1 MAKIRNVVEHQHT
14 SSGAG
19 KVVADNNKISK
30 AQEQTTRST
39 TRQGNASTNASRAFA
54 AQSQGLGGL
63 VAAYAG
69 AAATIFALEAA
80 FMALSNAARAETLVT
95 GTNALAAAIGQSGP
109 RIIAQIQAIT
119 QNQLTLTEAAQNANI
134 ALSSGFSTDQI
145 EGLVTV
151 GLKASRALGRDLT
164 DSVQRL
170 IRGTSKLEPEL
181 LDELGIFV
189 RLDPAVQAYAR
200 QLGVSANSLSQFE
213 RTQAFANAAI
223 EEGLQKFS
231 SIDTTSPSAQKSL
244 EQLQTS
250 IQSLATTFG
259 QLAVEVL
266 LPFIDFVKNDL
277 SNTLVLFSSILLL
290 VFNKAFT
297 LIGSAINES
306 STRFLNWAD
315 TTIENSKRVQNSF
328 NNVRNAAVAMR
339 NDISARGGLAPDL
352 GGRFGQRGVN
362 PDLASAAAQAR
373 QRFLSGQSLSTR
385 QITKDL
391 AILRTITKGATTDT
405 NANTGA
411 VRLNSIAYNDATRII
426 NIYSAAQQKAG
437 LGARIL
443 SVGLS
448 SVRTGL
454 IAIGKVASTALN
466 WFNWVFLAV
475 SALDLLGVD
484 VFGYISSWFEESRN
498 RAEQFS
504 TGLYGA
510 FVYVSGGAA
519 QLETQMRSLGATE
532 QDFETLAAS
541 VQAVYQEMLN
551 LTNVPLG
558 IITSAMQEIIPQ
570 IGREQRGLPIGEFI
584 LEQQQ
589 QAYQQLV
596 QERENLQRQ
605 LVSNPLDTYA
615 DTENATYLAYEIT
628 NLTTQLTSLGTA
640 IETTQ
645 GQLGQSRA
653 SIEEYIASLTALSEQ
668 RNTAFAGVIA
678 GQLAATRQEIREAGA
693 EVTSDLLQRELILEN
708 LLNLAEQFDRRVI
721 SLVGSLSAAAGISA
735 DAIAALFSD
744 SSLVRINEATGSLQ
758 AFGITLEGLEDG
770 TFSLKSLTQAEREL
784 IITSATSFAAV
795 NELTDAY
802 NRGATNADGLSRVIG
817 NLRQNIIGSEQA
829 LRDYTDGLIAAGIA
843 PERAIA
849 MAENFFNRLK
859 DEVNTLE
866 GLRDALAAVE
876 ERTEGLR
883 RAFSRE
889 LGLAESLVYSGE
901 ISVELDRQG
910 NQLLVIATTEEDI
923 LSNRMDLLAVSLRET
938 RAAYERVQATA
949 GIADNNSLIL
959 AKSEQFRLS
968 AEATA
973 GMMFSILETSSNITE
988 ELASSTEEL
997 ERQLEVLQTQNAI
1010 RLQEAQA
1017 QTALALTRADQQDQ
1031 QGQLGIL
1038 QASISLEETRLG
1050 IINEQVDAALQLSQ
1064 ANIGGNLNEQIED
1077 LSGQIAIN
1085 MQDISDIFRQPF
1097 SEVGNDLSIATAEL
1111 RRAVQDMSTMSPLE
1125 AETRVAAARQQ
1136 VEEAFIQARLSLF
1149 DRETQL
1155 QQTQIQDR
1163 FAAAAREEEL
1173 IRSRA
1178 EADRTAI
1185 LAEQA
1190 LQDEQT
1196 TAIFSQLLGFQTFAN
1211 TVDSFNVAITEF
1223 ARIMNEV
1230 ISQLPGVDNT
1240 IDIPDLSNQVSSNI
1254 DEALAALSA
1263 NANAYDAIFTE
1274 RLSSITALEGEAIAT
1289 IQAEQDSLITEM
1301 NALTER
1307 RAIERAQLRLNLN
1320 QTLVAMQQAGVDLT
1334 TEAMQR
1340 VNSLFDE
1347 VSSQVDSFILQAAEA
1362 RAAIQDIQAEEVILA
1377 LRFDLDIQSLQDEL
1391 ELLQAQ
1397 GVLESLQAQV
1407 SLTAAEESSGSI
1419 DAATAAQETNRL
1431 QQAILDQQLNI
1442 IDIEEENFN
1451 ARIEKERELRVQENL
1466 LAADRLRAEAEQSQA
1481 EIDAQYAAV
1490 EAQIQAFQ
1498 EFLTGQAQINATA
1511 NTNLAT
1517 TFTSFGRQ
1525 LATLFSGVL
1534 SGINEA
1540 FSSVEG
1546 FTGGTTSVAFGEVV
1560 AGTADAAIGEALGN
1574 ITTSLGRARDEA
1586 VLANDAFLEARLDA
1600 LDREYTRGED
1610 LATAEANLES
1620 ERFDQRRER
1629 LLEERLIE
1637 EENAAARIASAE
1649 EAGGAAEEV
1658 TNTLRDQ
1665 LLAIYDSIQGN
1676 LENAF
1681 MELND
1686 LIFYGEGDFGE
1697 IMGNL
1702 FRSIQTDIFQTTIA
1716 EPLSR
1721 YLTDTLFSA
1730 FGFEGGRQGIE
1741 NAMVDADGALRVRDA
1756 DGGLFGGGLG
1766 GAAGTDPKEQ
1776 QQGFLGGLFGQTR
1789 SEMSGIFGGGGFLSQ
1804 LLQSL
1809 FGQGG
1814 LFASLLRGIGNL
1826 LSNIFGGIGG
1836 TGGGG
1841 GLFGGLF
1848 SGIFGGGALK
1858 ASGGFVHMAQGGML
1872 GASAL
1877 RRDRVPTMLEPG
1889 EFVIRRSAARNIGAA
1904 NLQAMNA
1911 TGQAGGNV
1919 QVNVTNTGTPQ
1930 EATTSAPKFD
1940 GEKYVIDIVTRDLA
1954 NNGPIRRS
1962 IRGGAI

>member
-1 MAKIRNVVEHQHT
+1 LAKIRNVIEHQHT
-14 SSGAG
+14 STGAS
-19 KVVADNNKISK
+19 KVVSDNNKVTR

-69 AAATIFALEAA
+69 AAATVFALEAA
-80 FMALSNAARAETLVT
+80 FQALSAAARAETLVT

-109 RIIAQIQAIT
+109 RIIAQIQGIT

-200 QLGVSANSLSQFE
+200 QLGVSASSLSQFE

-244 EQLQTS
+244 EQLQTAL
-250 IQSLATTFG
+250 QSLATTFG
-259 QLAVEVL
+259 QLAVEVI
-266 LPFIDFVKNDL
+266 LPFVNFVKNDL
-277 SNTLVLFSSILLL
+277 SNTLVLFSGILLL

-297 LIGSAINES
+297 LIGASLGEASN
-306 STRFLNWAD
+306 RFLNWAD
-315 TTIENSKRVQNSF
+315 DTIENSKRVQNSF
-328 NNVRNAAVAMR
+328 DNVRNAAVAMR
-339 NDISARGGLAPDL
+339 NDIAARGGLATDPS
-352 GGRFGQRGVN
+352 GRFAQAGV
-362 PDLASAAAQAR
+362 PRALAAEAAQAR
-373 QRFLSGQSLSTR
+373 QRFLSGQSLSTK
-385 QITKDL
+385 QIAKDM
-391 AILRTITKGATTDT
+391 ATLRAVTKGATNDI

-437 LGARIL
+437 LGARVL
-443 SVGLS
+443 STSLTAL
-448 SVRTGL
+448 RTAL
-454 IAIGKVASTALN
+454 IGVGKVASTALS

-484 VFGYISSWFEESRN
+484 VFGYISSWFEESRE

-510 FVYVSGGAA
+510 FVYAGGGAA
-519 QLETQMRSLGATE
+519 ELERQMRSLGATE
-532 QDFETLAAS
+532 QDFEVLAES
-541 VQAVYQEMLN
+541 VQSVYQEMLA
-551 LTNVPLG
+551 LTTIPIGQINSEINRLRPEMELQQAG
-558 IITSAMQEIIPQ
+558 IPF
-570 IGREQRGLPIGEFI
+570 GEFI

-589 QAYQQLV
+589 QAYQQLI
-596 QERENLQRQ
+596 QEREELQRQ
-605 LVSNPLDTYA
+605 LITNPLATDG
-615 DTENATYLAYEIT
+615 DTENATFLTRELA
-628 NLTTQLTSLGTA
+628 NLTTQIDTLGTA
-640 IETTQ
+640 IEHTQ
-645 GQLGQSRA
+645 GQLDQSIA
-653 SIEEYIASLTALSEQ
+653 AIEEYSSSIAELSEQ
-668 RNTAFAGVIA
+668 RNAVFATVIA
-678 GQLAATRQEIREAGA
+678 EQLSATRQAIREAGA
-693 EVTSDLLQRELILEN
+693 DITSDLLQRELILEN
-708 LLNLAEQFDRRVI
+708 LLELAQQFDRRVI
-721 SLVGSLSAAAGISA
+721 SLVGNLSAAAGISA

-744 SSLVRINEATGSLQ
+744 STLIRIDEATGTLQ
-758 AFGITLEGLEDG
+758 AFGITLEALEDG
-770 TFSLKSLTQAEREL
+770 TFSLKTLTDAERDL
-784 IITSATSFAAV
+784 VITSATSFNAI
-795 NELTDAY
+795 NELSDAY
-802 NRGATNADGLSRVIG
+802 DRGATNADGLSRVIG
-817 NLRQNIIGSEQA
+817 NLRQNILGSEEA
-829 LRDYTDGLIAAGIA
+829 LRDYTDELIAAGIA
-843 PERAIA
+843 PEVAIA
-849 MAENFFNRLK
+849 RAENFFNRLK
-859 DEVNTLE
+859 DEVETLE
-866 GLRDALAAVE
+866 SLRDALSAVE

-889 LGLAESLVYSGE
+889 LSLAESLVYSGD

-910 NQLLVIATTEEDI
+910 NQLLAIANTDEDI
-923 LSNRMDLLAVSLRET
+923 LANRMLLLSVSLQET
-938 RAAYERVQATA
+938 RAAYEQVEASA
-949 GIADNNSLIL
+949 GIANNNSLIL

-973 GMMFSILETSSNITE
+973 GMMFSILEASVSITE
-988 ELASSTEEL
+988 ELRASTEEL
-997 ERQLEVLQTQNAI
+997 ERQLEVLEAQNSI

-1017 QTALALTRADQQDQ
+1017 QTAQAQARASQQAM
-1031 QGQLGIL
+1031 QGQVDIL
-1038 QASISLEETRLG
+1038 QASIRLEEARLG

-1064 ANIGGNLNEQIED
+1064 ANIGGNLNAQIES

-1085 MQDISDIFRQPF
+1085 MQNISDMFTQPF
-1097 SEVGNDLSIATAEL
+1097 SEVGNDLYVATAEL
-1111 RRAVQDMSTMSPLE
+1111 RRAVQDMTTMSPFESE
-1125 AETRVAAARQQ
+1125 ARVAAARQQ

-1163 FAAAAREEEL
+1163 FAAAAREEDL
-1173 IRSRA
+1173 IRARA
-1178 EADRTAI
+1178 EADRNAI
-1185 LAEQA
+1185 RAEQA

-1211 TVDSFNVAITEF
+1211 TVDSFSIAITEF

-1230 ISQLPGVDNT
+1230 ISQLPGVDAT
-1240 IDIPDLSNQVSSNI
+1240 IAIPDLGRQVSTNI

-1263 NANAYDAIFTE
+1263 NADAYDAIFVE
-1274 RLSSITALEGEAIAT
+1274 RLSSITALEGEAIAA

-1301 NALTER
+1301 NTLTER
-1307 RAIERAQLRLNLN
+1307 RAIERAQLRLDLN

-1340 VNSLFDE
+1340 VSSLFDE

-1407 SLTAAEESSGSI
+1407 RLTAAEESSGSI
-1419 DAATAAQETNRL
+1419 DAITAAQETNRL

-1442 IDIEEENFN
+1442 IAIEEENFN
-1451 ARIEKERELRVQENL
+1451 ARIEKERELRAAESL
-1466 LAADRLRAEAEQSQA
+1466 LAADTLRAEAAQSQA

-1498 EFLTGQAQINATA
+1498 EFLTGQAQVNSTA
-1511 NTNLAT
+1511 NNNLAAT
-1517 TFTSFGRQ
+1517 LTSFGSQ

-1534 SGINEA
+1534 SGINQA
-1540 FSSVEG
+1540 FSGLEG
-1546 FTGGTTSVAFGEVV
+1546 FTGGATEVSFGEVV
-1560 AGTADAAIGEALGN
+1560 AGAAEAVIGE
-1574 ITTSLGRARDEA
+1574 SLSNVTASLSRSRDEA
-1586 VLANDAFLEARLDA
+1586 ILANNEFLEARLAA
-1600 LDREYTRGED
+1600 LETEFTRGEE
-1610 LATAEANLES
+1610 LAAAEANLER
-1620 ERFDQRRER
+1620 ERFEQRRQR

-1637 EENAAARIASAE
+1637 DENAAARIASAE
-1649 EAGGAAEEV
+1649 EAGSAAEEV
-1658 TNTLRDQ
+1658 TDTLRDR
-1665 LLAIYDSIQGN
+1665 LLAIYDSIQSN

-1686 LIFYGEGDFGE
+1686 LLFYGEGDFGE
-1697 IMGNL
+1697 ILGNL

-1721 YLTDTLFSA
+1721 LITDNLFAA

-1741 NAMVDADGALRVRDA
+1741 NARVDPVSGALFVRPVEE
-1756 DGGLFGGGLG
+1756 LFGIQGVIDKSGEYLNN
-1766 GAAGTDPKEQ
+1766 Q
-1776 QQGFLGGLFGQTR
+1776 NQGFLGGLFGQTR
-1789 SEMSGIFGGGGFLSQ
+1789 QEMSGIFGGGGFLSQ

-1826 LSNIFGGIGG
+1826 FSNIFGGI
-1836 TGGGG
+1836 GGGG

-1848 SGIFGGGALK
+1848 GGGGISGGVLK

-1872 GASAL
+1872 GASVM

-1889 EFVIRRSAARNIGAA
+1889 EFVIRRAAARNIGAA

-1911 TGQAGGNV
+1911 TGQAAGNV
-1919 QVNVTNTGTPQ
+1919 QVNVTNNGTPQ
-1930 EATTSAPKFD
+1930 EATASPPKFD
-1940 GEKYVIDIVTRDLA
+1940 GEKFVIDIVTRDLA

-1962 IRGGAI
+1962 IRGGAL